1 MSFNSESIKQELRIG
16 IETMI
21 EMVSGQ
27 AAQDA
32 TADEMERRI
41 WETMLALGGEL
52 MQLFFTKRS
61 EQEPKHKEIKSSDEI
76 YPYAEQKTRD
86 YVSIFGLV
94 EVERRYYWQKGKGGK
109 HPLDEALSLPARSY
123 SDWVQEMAGELSVL
137 RPEGEAM
144 RLLKRWFRLGV
155 PKRSAQHVLS
165 EHAEMVEAY
174 YEQRETPEVGEA
186 DSILVVT
193 ADGKGIPMNRA
204 DSPPP
209 QARRGKG
216 KKKTA
221 KKEAIVTAVYTI
233 APYLRSSDDVIRAL
247 LLQTDTKSTSEAR
260 PRPTGKQ
267 VFGTLEGK
275 ASALAHLSQQAA
287 KRQDDR
293 LVHRVALTDG
303 AIALQQQMEKH
314 LPNHVLILDIIHVT
328 EYLWEAANAL
338 WTETDPRRECWVT
351 DALRCVLENQLDTL
365 LLHLRNHA
373 SYLPNAKQKTLI
385 QIANYLER
393 NRPYMHYQLYLSRGW
408 PIGTG
413 VVEGACR
420 CLVKDRFELAGM
432 RWSRKGAQEM
442 LHLRAVY
449 LNDDWDDFQRFRRQL
464 AHEQRF
470 GSPLSSTFPET
481 IALAPAA

>member
-16 IETMI
+16 IEAMI
-21 EMVSGQ
+21 GMVSGE
-27 AAQDA
+27 AAQEA

-61 EQEPKHKEIKSSDEI
+61 EQETKYKEIKAGEEI

-86 YVSIFGLV
+86 YVSIFGPV

-123 SDWVQEMAGELSVL
+123 SDWVQEMMGELSVL

-144 RLLKRWFRLGV
+144 RLLKRWFRLGI
-155 PKRSAQHVLS
+155 PKRSAQRVLD

-174 YEQRETPEVGEA
+174 YAQRETPEVGES

-193 ADGKGIPMNRA
+193 ADGKGIPMNRT

-247 LLQTDTKSTSEAR
+247 VPRNDTKSASEAR

-275 ASALAHLSQQAA
+275 AFAMAHLSRQAT

-293 LVHRVALTDG
+293 LVHRIALTDG

-314 LPNHVLILDIIHVT
+314 LPDYTLILDIIHVT
-328 EYLWEAANAL
+328 EHLWNAANAL
-338 WTETDPRRECWVT
+338 WAETDPKRAWWMT
-351 DALRCVLENQLDTL
+351 DALHCVLEDQLDML
-365 LLHLRNHA
+365 LLHLRNQA
-373 SYLPNAKQKTLI
+373 SYLSKTKQKTLT
-385 QIANYLER
+385 QVANYLER
-393 NRPYMHYQLYLSRGW
+393 NRPYLQYQLYLSRGW

-420 CLVKDRFELAGM
+420 CLVKDRFELTGM

-449 LNDDWDDFQRFRRQL
+449 LNDDWDDFQLFRRQQM
-464 AHEQRF
+464 HEQRF
-470 GSPLSSTFPET
+470 GSPLPVAFPET